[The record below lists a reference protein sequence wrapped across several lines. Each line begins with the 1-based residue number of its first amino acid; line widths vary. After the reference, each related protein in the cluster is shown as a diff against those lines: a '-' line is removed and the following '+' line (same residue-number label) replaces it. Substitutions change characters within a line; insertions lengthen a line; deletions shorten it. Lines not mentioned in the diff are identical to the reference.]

1 MGRPKS
7 TFSPEL
13 ARQAQADLDAL
24 DHYGVIQKL
33 RAIIAA
39 ADNPIATVA
48 SIMGVA
54 SETIWRWA
62 KAYEK
67 EGIEGLYPKPKKAKP
82 SKLSDAQK
90 AEVLSWVDNRRDPT
104 GAEVHW
110 TLERLQQA
118 IIDSFGKRLGINTI
132 WTWLRKEGRKLKV
145 PRPRH
150 YKADA
155 DAQEAF
161 KKTPGNSRS

>member
-7 TFSPEL
+7 TCSQEL
-13 ARQAQADLDAL
+13 ARQAHADLDAL

-39 ADNPIATVA
+39 ADHPIATVA

-62 KAYEK
+62 KTYEK
-67 EGIEGLYPKPKKAKP
+67 EGVGGLYPKPKKAKP
-82 SKLSDAQK
+82 SKLNDAQK
-90 AEVLSWVDNRRDPT
+90 AEVLSWIDNRRDPA
-104 GAEVHW
+104 GRDIHW

-118 IIDSFGKRLGINTI
+118 IIDSFDKRLGVNTI

-150 YKADA
+150 YKADV